1 VRDTAGCLIGGVLCA
16 CARRNAVWARAAG
29 ALRACGVQ
37 ADSAFGPCGRVGEP
51 ERELERERGGDSDR
65 FGRDS
70 SAVLCGTW
78 RDSLEVATLRALV
91 GPAPLPVGGFGRC
104 DTHTVHRAPYYAGR
118 LNLVRLAKPFFL
130 ARGARGIWLKALKCS
145 VFFFFFSR
153 KWNKSMLTWSNEHL
167 PNFSCIY

>member
-1 VRDTAGCLIGGVLCA
+1 VRDSAGCLIGGVLCA
-16 CARRNAVWARAAG
+16 CARRNGVWGRAAG

-118 LNLVRLAKPFFL
+118 LNLVRLAKL
-130 ARGARGIWLKALKCS
+130 
-145 VFFFFFSR
+145 FFSR
-153 KWNKSMLTWSNEHL
+153 QGGPGHMAQGSQMFCFFFLQS
-167 PNFSCIY
+167 